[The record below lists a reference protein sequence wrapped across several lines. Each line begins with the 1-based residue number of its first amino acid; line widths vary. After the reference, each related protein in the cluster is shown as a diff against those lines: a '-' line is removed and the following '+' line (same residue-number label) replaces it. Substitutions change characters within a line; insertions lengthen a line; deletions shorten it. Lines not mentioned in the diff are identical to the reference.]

1 MGPWDLGFIGKIHQ
15 VPKKVVVVVSG
26 GGSGAL
32 ATLLEVPGASRTLLE
47 GLIPYAEEAMVQ
59 LLGGRPDQ
67 FCAAPTSR
75 AAAMVAFRR
84 ALRYETSPDNVA
96 GVAATASLVSDRPKL
111 GPHRAH
117 VAIQTLRT
125 TITYSLELQKGA
137 RNRQEEED
145 LVSRMVLNAVAEA
158 AGLEERLPL
167 PLLPEEMIESS
178 RAEAPAGWQQV
189 LLGQT
194 PALMVGQMP
203 KAPASGMRAIL
214 SGAFNPLHQ
223 GHRRMVQVAQE
234 LYGLHVE
241 YELSL
246 DNVDKP
252 PLDYYELTRRLT
264 QFGPEE
270 VVWLTRAATFVEKAD
285 LFPGATFLVGADTL
299 RRIADPKYYGSQAA
313 CQEAWQRF
321 AQRGCRFLV
330 FGRDWGI
337 GFIRLGDLDLPE
349 GLRALCREVPPEQFR
364 EDISSTALRRA
375 GQW

>member
-1 MGPWDLGFIGKIHQ
+1 MSPWDPGFISKIHQ
-15 VPKKVVVVVSG
+15 LPKKVVLVVSG

-32 ATLLEVPGASRTLLE
+32 AALLEVPGASRTLLE
-47 GLIPYAEEAMVQ
+47 GVIPYAEEAMVQ

-67 FCAAPTSR
+67 FCAPSTSR

-84 ALRYETSPDNVA
+84 ALRYETSPENVA

-117 VAIQTLRT
+117 VAIQTLT
-125 TITYSLELQKGA
+125 TTLSYSVELQKGA
-137 RNRQEEED
+137 RNRQQEED

-158 AGLEERLPL
+158 AGLEDRLPV
-167 PLLPEEMIESS
+167 PLLPEEKIESS
-178 RAEAPAGWQQV
+178 RAEAPTGWQQV
-189 LLGQT
+189 LLGHT
-194 PALMVGQMP
+194 PALMVGQPP
-203 KAPASGMRAIL
+203 KAPSGRMRAIL
-214 SGAFNPLHQ
+214 SGAFNPRHQ
-223 GHRRMVQVAQE
+223 GHRRMAEVAQQV
-234 LYGLHVE
+234 YSLHVE

-252 PLDYYELTRRLT
+252 PLDYYELDRRLG

-270 VVWLTRAATFVEKAD
+270 VVWLTRAPTFVEKAD

-299 RRIADPKYYGSQAA
+299 RRIADPKYYGSRAA
-313 CQEAWQRF
+313 CQEAWQRI
-321 AQRGCRFLV
+321 AARGCRFLV

-349 GLRALCREVPPEQFR
+349 VLRSLCREVPPEQFR
-364 EDISSTALRRA
+364 EDICSTALRRA